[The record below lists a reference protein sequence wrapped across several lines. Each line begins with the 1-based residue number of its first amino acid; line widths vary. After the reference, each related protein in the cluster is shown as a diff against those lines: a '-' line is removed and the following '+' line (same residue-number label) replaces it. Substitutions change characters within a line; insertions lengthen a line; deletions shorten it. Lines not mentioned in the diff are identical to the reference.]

1 MSSSYS
7 SGLFAVE
14 HSGVGAG
21 IPWYLRLW
29 AAVVR
34 RAAVDWVLY
43 HKHEVLK
50 LRKIGADAG
59 QWIFHDDSDD
69 SVCSFI
75 IACDIL
81 SLDPELVRSKVT
93 SLTEEDARRLRG
105 MEFGDE
111 W

>member
-1 MSSSYS
+1 VLSSRDALWDIER
-7 SGLFAVE
+7 GNA
-14 HSGVGAG
+14 GAG
-21 IPWYLRLW
+21 VPWYLRLW

-43 HKHEVLK
+43 HEHESLK

-59 QWIFHDDSDD
+59 QWLFHDHSEDHI
-69 SVCSFI
+69 CSFNI
-75 IACDIL
+75 VCDIL
-81 SLDPELVRSKVT
+81 GLSPDLVRSKVT
-93 SLTEEDARRLRG
+93 SISEEDARRLRG